1 MNQDK
6 KEIIVQSAMELFHKA
21 HRPGKVSVE
30 EIAERAHVSPTT
42 IYNRFGTRDRLVEEV
57 ARRLVLAII
66 DRSREFLRSP
76 LPFARKLQAMIS
88 GKIALTSKAD
98 DEIIDKMVSHDP
110 NMARFIEDV
119 YRAEVAPIWHDFLA
133 DGKAQGYIDPDLD
146 EEVFVVYLDILRAG
160 FASRA
165 DMLKEWR
172 SNLPLLEKMTRLV
185 FYGFLRKEIDLFG
198 GKEQV

>member
-1 MNQDK
+1 MKPDK
-6 KEIIVQSAMELFHKA
+6 KEIIIRAATELFQKS
-21 HRPGKVSVE
+21 HRLGKVSVE
-30 EIAERAHVSPTT
+30 EIAAHARVSPTT
-42 IYNRFGTRDRLVEEV
+42 IYNQFGTRDRLVEEV

-66 DRSREFLRSP
+66 DRSREFLHSP

-98 DEIIDKMVSHDP
+98 DEIIDKMVSQDP

-119 YRAEVAPIWHDFLA
+119 YRKELVPIWHDFFA
-133 DGKAQGYIDPDLD
+133 DGKAQGYIAPDLD

-160 FASRA
+160 FTSRA

-198 GKEQV
+198 GKDRV